1 MSLLTLTRTAVRH
14 GSEVQRVRQRWPS
27 FVLPVLIHLSLI
39 MSIMIRVKSADPD
52 FETSL
57 QRARKGEIDF
67 ESAWSLFSGAS
78 RSDRALELSS
88 LASRI
93 RNEKLGRK
101 LVLSAHVHMIT
112 SCELSPSCLY
122 CSLSSSD
129 RLTSEERSR
138 LTARELNR
146 CVRYAVDKGV
156 QSIVLVGG
164 TDLGGLDAP
173 VRRTVEKV
181 RDITDIDLAIDV
193 GPSLSEETVRWLK
206 DEKVSTVYCSIET
219 VNPRAFAEAKP
230 GDSLFARI
238 ECMKMLE
245 EAGAQLGSVVM
256 NGLSSTADLL
266 ASILYLRRFRNLAYL
281 YISTFRP
288 VRGTP
293 WAGKRSA
300 SVVTSLRALSIARL
314 VFPRVHVGL
323 AEVEVEDPGS
333 IVRTSSQLRAGGG
346 NVLAGVLVYKD
357 RRIDNVELIRS
368 QASSLGFET

>member
-1 MSLLTLTRTAVRH
+1 MV
-14 GSEVQRVRQRWPS
+14 
-27 FVLPVLIHLSLI
+27 
-39 MSIMIRVKSADPD
+39 RVKSVDPD

-57 QRARKGEIDF
+57 RRARRGEIDF
-67 ESAWSLFSGAS
+67 GSAWSLFSGAS
-78 RSDRALELSS
+78 RRDRALELFS
-88 LASRI
+88 LASRV

-101 LVLSAHVHMIT
+101 LVLSAHIHMIT

-129 RLTSEERSR
+129 RSISEERLR
-138 LTARELNR
+138 LTAKELNR
-146 CVRYAVDKGV
+146 CVRYALDKGI

-173 VRRTVEKV
+173 VRGAVERV
-181 RDITDIDLAIDV
+181 RNITDIDLAVDV
-193 GPSLSEETVRWLK
+193 GPSISEETVRWLK

-219 VNPRAFAEAKP
+219 ANPRAFAEAKP
-230 GDSLFARI
+230 GDSLDARI
-238 ECMKMLE
+238 ECMEMLE
-245 EAGAQLGSVVM
+245 DAGVQLGSVVM
-256 NGLSSTADLL
+256 NGLGSTADLL
-266 ASILYLRRFRNLAYL
+266 TSILYLRRFKNLAYL

-293 WAGKRSA
+293 WAGKRPA
-300 SVVTSLRALSIARL
+300 SVGTSLRALSIARL

-368 QASSLGFET
+368 QASSLGFETYDLTA